1 MKANLFAYSRHGS
14 DDAGR
19 SPQTKRFFILII
31 YLNLIQV
38 SQVVV

>member
-19 SPQTKRFFILII
+19 SPQTKRFLSYYSLSYSSFASCCL
-31 YLNLIQV
+31 
-38 SQVVV
+38 